1 MLGGDLVPCAGN
13 ACSSVW
19 HGSYA
24 ALPPCL
30 WMEKSPFPRWHRQVP
45 HSPASKIWRI
55 SDLCKQT
62 IWIYQGF
69 KRIAKES
76 QNEKKSPLTVCA
88 SQSFK
93 KLCYIWE
100 NNWADHQ
107 NLSFVLFM
115 LTSSGTEKLFSRIFH
130 MCFASSEWHF
140 KISIRY
146 RL

>member
-30 WMEKSPFPRWHRQVP
+30 WMEKSPFPRCHRQVP

-62 IWIYQGF
+62 IWIYRGF

-76 QNEKKSPLTVCA
+76 QNEKKAHLLYVSVRVLKSSVIYEKITEQIIKIFPL
-88 SQSFK
+88 FY
-93 KLCYIWE
+93 LC
-100 NNWADHQ
+100 
-107 NLSFVLFM
+107 
-115 LTSSGTEKLFSRIFH
+115 
-130 MCFASSEWHF
+130 
-140 KISIRY
+140 
-146 RL
+146 